1 MYYSVSSKLAATYLS
16 ISSKVEQHDS
26 QTFNIFNIYIFQS
39 QATRFTDFQYLQ
51 YFYFIFYTFNIAS
64 FLQVSGTSHKHVGF
78 KKFNH
83 NFSSI
88 YFTSCIHLLPSIFDT
103 FCYRVSITIACSE
116 YIYYYLLFIYYISLL
131 WCSIMQSTMTYI

>member
-88 YFTSCIHLLPSIFDT
+88 YFISCIHLLPSIFDT
-103 FCYRVSITIACSE
+103 FCYSVSITLSLVLNIFII
-116 YIYYYLLFIYYISLL
+116 IYYSFIIFHSYGVLLYNLL
-131 WCSIMQSTMTYI
+131 

>member
-103 FCYRVSITIACSE
+103 FCYSVSITLSLVLNIFII
-116 YIYYYLLFIYYISLL
+116 IYYSFIIFHSYGVLLYNLL
-131 WCSIMQSTMTYI
+131 

>member
-88 YFTSCIHLLPSIFDT
+88 YFTSYIHLLPSIFDT
-103 FCYRVSITIACSE
+103 FCYSVSITLSLVLNIFII
-116 YIYYYLLFIYYISLL
+116 IYYSFITFHSYGTLLCNLL
-131 WCSIMQSTMTYI
+131 